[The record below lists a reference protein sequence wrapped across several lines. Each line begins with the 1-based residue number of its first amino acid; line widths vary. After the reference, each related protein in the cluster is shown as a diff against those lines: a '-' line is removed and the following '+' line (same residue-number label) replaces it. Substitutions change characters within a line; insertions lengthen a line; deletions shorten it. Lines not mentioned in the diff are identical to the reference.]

1 MTTET
6 ITHRTLRSLGHTV
19 AVVGGV
25 HTLKA
30 APERAGKHGE
40 ITESDWTLV
49 ATALA
54 DSDTDSR
61 DWAKLHEDWAVVDEA
76 RAIRAARAS

>member
-6 ITHRTLRSLGHTV
+6 ITHRTLRSLGHSVT
-19 AVVGGV
+19 VVGGV

-40 ITESDWTLV
+40 ISESDWTIV

-61 DWAKLHEDWAVVDEA
+61 EWWKLQEDWAVADEA
-76 RAIRAARAS
+76 RAIRKARAA